1 MQANIES
8 AAAAAI
14 NMPVLKNGDSGEA
27 VRFLEQLLICYGYLS
42 KNEFDA
48 KFDADTLKAVESFQ
62 KDRKLKVDGI
72 VGQLTWRALGSACK
86 R

>member
-1 MQANIES
+1 MQANIEPT
-8 AAAAAI
+8 ATGI

-42 KNEFDA
+42 KSEFDA
-48 KFDADTLKAVESFQ
+48 NFDADTKKAVEAFQ
-62 KDRKLKVDGI
+62 KVQKLKVDGV
-72 VGQLTWRALGSACK
+72 VGQITWRALGSVCK

>member
-8 AAAAAI
+8 AAAVSI

-48 KFDADTLKAVESFQ
+48 KFDADTKKAVEAFQ
-62 KDRKLKVDGI
+62 KAQKLTADGI

>member
-1 MQANIES
+1 MQANIEPT
-8 AAAAAI
+8 ATGI
-14 NMPVLKNGDSGEA
+14 NMPVLKNGDAGEA

-48 KFDADTLKAVESFQ
+48 KFDADTKKAVEAFQ
-62 KDRKLKVDGI
+62 KAQKLTVDGV
-72 VGQLTWRALGSACK
+72 VGKNTWRALGAACK

>member
-8 AAAAAI
+8 AAVAI
-14 NMPVLKNGDSGEA
+14 NMPVLKNGDAGEA

-48 KFDADTLKAVESFQ
+48 KFDADTKKAVEAFQ
-62 KDRKLKVDGI
+62 KVQKLTVDGV
-72 VGQLTWRALGSACK
+72 VGQSTWRALGSFCK